1 MRTVGQ
7 EAVTAKEEELGRP
20 LTAKEQRQIV
30 HEARMADAQQRVR
43 DFTDS
48 IAIGIEMLPAILIEA
63 LPPAIINGTIRIVEA
78 IFNLPQRIANAIKRF
93 FKEQGEVIGNVLGGI
108 GDTILEIGSLT
119 MLDTP
124 TYNSKASGGRLISA
138 ASGMRYTGQARES
151 LALVHS
157 GEYIVPASGS
167 KPQSVDREMQRQAGS
182 GININITGQVIEGNA
197 IDRLVREIEQR
208 FQTFGTSKSSL
219 FGG

>member
-1 MRTVGQ
+1 M
-7 EAVTAKEEELGRP
+7 
-20 LTAKEQRQIV
+20 
-30 HEARMADAQQRVR
+30 
-43 DFTDS
+43 
-48 IAIGIEMLPAILIEA
+48 
-63 LPPAIINGTIRIVEA
+63 
-78 IFNLPQRIANAIKRF
+78 
-93 FKEQGEVIGNVLGGI
+93 
-108 GDTILEIGSLT
+108 
-119 MLDTP
+119 
-124 TYNSKASGGRLISA
+124 ISA
-138 ASGMRYTGQARES
+138 ASGMRYTGQAQES